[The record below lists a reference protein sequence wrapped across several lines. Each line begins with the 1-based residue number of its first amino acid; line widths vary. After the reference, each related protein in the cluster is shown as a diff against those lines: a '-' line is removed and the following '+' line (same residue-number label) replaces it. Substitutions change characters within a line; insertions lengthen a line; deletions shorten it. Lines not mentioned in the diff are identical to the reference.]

1 MHKWGIIIHS
11 ANWIQWIELSGVT
24 GSLLSGWGVIMERAL
39 CFHISLTVILR
50 PQLLFNIRKP
60 FLIMRSY
67 QTLRK
72 GASTCLF
79 FLDKYTS
86 THSPYYANQNCTQY
100 SPSGPTKDALMF
112 PIFILLFISMPLE
125 CCLASPIS
133 ARPSVDNWLFHQTFT
148 EHRPYKITAQRRNRP
163 FGL

>member
-1 MHKWGIIIHS
+1 MGNYNTQRKLNPVDRTVRGDWVPS
-11 ANWIQWIELSGVT
+11 LWL
-24 GSLLSGWGVIMERAL
+24 GSDHGESFMFSHLL
-39 CFHISLTVILR
+39 LTVILR

-72 GASTCLF
+72 GASTCSF